1 MSNPIFDSQIT
12 VSKFAKRYSES
23 PALII
28 RVTPLQAEAA

>member
-1 MSNPIFDSQIT
+1 MSNPFT
-12 VSKFAKRYSES
+12 FKFAKRYSES